1 MSVDK
6 WQNDIAM
13 ILFLMQMF
21 VSLFKCLFF
30 LRDEIS
36 AYEGKWKIRFP
47 LNKKK
52 IIFAYPYRDERMSSM

>member
-36 AYEGKWKIRFP
+36 AYKGKWKIRFP
-47 LNKKK
+47 LN
-52 IIFAYPYRDERMSSM
+52 

>member
-21 VSLFKCLFF
+21 VSLFKCLFSCGMKF
-30 LRDEIS
+30 LHMKEN
-36 AYEGKWKIRFP
+36 GK
-47 LNKKK
+47 L
-52 IIFAYPYRDERMSSM
+52 DSL